1 MSSHSNSKDARRV
14 LRSRAKKDDNKSPS
28 KSPDDKDDSQR
39 GKASSPIKDENVDMP
54 PRNKSIKRK
63 RSHHHSRQEE
73 SEDKLDLGKSSDLM
87 DDDDTPTKKPRVS

>member
-28 KSPDDKDDSQR
+28 KSPDDKEDSQR

-63 RSHHHSRQEE
+63 RSHHSRQEE